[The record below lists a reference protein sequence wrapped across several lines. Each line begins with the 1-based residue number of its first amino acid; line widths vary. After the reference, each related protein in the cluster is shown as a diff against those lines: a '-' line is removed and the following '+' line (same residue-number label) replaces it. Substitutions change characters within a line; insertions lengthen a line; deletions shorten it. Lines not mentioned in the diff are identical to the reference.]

1 MRKTFLLLW
10 VMLSLSL
17 VAQGQSN
24 TMMNRADS
32 LFNAYEDERA
42 LTIYNNIL
50 DKEPKNIEALCHSS
64 LLMSRLGG
72 EFDSED
78 TKKLYFEK
86 ARKRAQKALDVNAMH
101 SKSNFAM
108 SVAMGQKALV
118 AGARERVAASRDIKR
133 FAERAIDADSSNAGA
148 WHVLGRWNYEVA
160 NLNFA
165 ERFAANL
172 LFGGIP
178 EGSLEEGAQSIKR
191 AIDIRP
197 ENALYYYDLA
207 NIYKD
212 LDMEKQAIE
221 TCKTGLQKQAKAQI
235 EVQTHKDCRRLI
247 DELN

>member
-1 MRKTFLLLW
+1 
-10 VMLSLSL
+10 
-17 VAQGQSN
+17 
-24 TMMNRADS
+24 MMSRADS
-32 LFNAYEDERA
+32 LFKAYEDEQA
-42 LTIYNNIL
+42 LDAYNKIL
-50 DKEPKNIEALCHSS
+50 EAEPRNIEALWHSS

-78 TKKLYFEK
+78 TKKSYFEK
-86 ARKRAQKALDVNAMH
+86 ARKRAQRALDINAMH
-101 SKSNFAM
+101 SNSNFAM

-118 AGARERVAASRDIKR
+118 AGAKERVAASRDIKR

-178 EGSLEEGAQSIKR
+178 DASLEEGAQSIKR
-191 AIDIRP
+191 AIDINP
-197 ENALYYYDLA
+197 KNALYYYDLA

-212 LDMEKQAIE
+212 MDMNKQATQ
-221 TCKTGLQKQAKAQI
+221 TCKMGLQKQAKAQI
-235 EVQTHKDCRRLI
+235 EVQAHKDCRRLI

>member
-1 MRKTFLLLW
+1 MKYFILLAFI
-10 VMLSLSL
+10 MLSVSFTT
-17 VAQGQSN
+17 QGQSN
-24 TMMNRADS
+24 AMMSRADS
-32 LFNAYEDERA
+32 LFKAYEDEQA
-42 LTIYNNIL
+42 LDAYNKIL
-50 DKEPKNIEALCHSS
+50 EAEPRNIEALWHSS
-64 LLMSRLGG
+64 LLLSRVGS
-72 EFDSED
+72 EFENE
-78 TKKLYFEK
+78 EK
-86 ARKRAQKALDVNAMH
+86 QKSYYEQARKRARKALDINASH
-101 SKSNFAM
+101 SQSNFAM

-235 EVQTHKDCRRLI
+235 EVQAHKDCRRLI